1 MTVPPG
7 STGAG
12 PGSVPGPGSG
22 SGVAAATAGAH
33 AVAAER
39 AEVLLEAL
47 PYIHRFRGAV
57 VVVKYGGNAMVD
69 PDLGRAVADDVVLL
83 RAVGLKPVVV
93 HGGGPQISDL
103 MARLGKQPEFRD
115 GLRVT
120 DAETVDIARMVLV
133 GKVNREIVSA
143 INVHG
148 PLAVGLSGEDAG
160 LILAGA
166 RNPELGYVGDVH
178 SVNPTI
184 LERLLAE
191 DLIPVVST
199 IGSDP
204 TGQAYNIN
212 ADTVAGALAEALA
225 AEKVVFL
232 TDVPGLLTD
241 LDDRSSLVSHA
252 TADELAAMID
262 DGRLTGGMI
271 PKVAAALHAVR
282 HGVGSAHLL
291 DGRVPHV
298 VLLELFSDAGIGTMI
313 TAGPSPATG
322 DGPLPQEAS

>member
-1 MTVPPG
+1 VDGFDALP
-7 STGAG
+7 
-12 PGSVPGPGSG
+12 VKD
-22 SGVAAATAGAH
+22 
-33 AVAAER
+33 AAER
-39 AEVLLEAL
+39 VQVLLEAL
-47 PYIHRFRGAV
+47 PYIERFRGTT

-69 PDLGRAVADDVVLL
+69 PALGRNVADDVVLL
-83 RAVGLKPVVV
+83 RAVGLRPVVV
-93 HGGGPQISDL
+93 HGGGPQISEL
-103 MARLGKQPEFRD
+103 MARLGKEAEFRE

-160 LILAGA
+160 LIRASA
-166 RNPELGYVGDVH
+166 RHEALGFVGDIAA
-178 SVNPTI
+178 VNPTI

-191 DLIPVVST
+191 DLVPVVST

-204 TGQAYNIN
+204 EGQAYNIN
-212 ADTVAGALAEALA
+212 ADTVAGAVAVALG
-225 AEKVVFL
+225 AEKAIFL

-241 LDDRSSLVSHA
+241 VDDPTSLVSA
-252 TADELAAMID
+252 ISAGELSAMVE
-262 DGRLTGGMI
+262 DGTLHGGMI

-282 HGVGSAHLL
+282 NGVASAHLL

-298 VLLELFSDAGIGTMI
+298 VLLELFSDQGVGTMI
-313 TAGPSPATG
+313 TADAAEG
-322 DGPLPQEAS
+322 DQTT